1 MEEFDCEV
9 LHEDIIENVKNQ
21 MLKEDILFDVSDFLK
36 F

>member
-21 MLKEDILFDVSDFLK
+21 MLKEDVLLMYQIFLR